1 MRKKKMITI
10 VHDEIINSLMNIGVN
25 HIKFTKELGYPY
37 FYREISTKRYKIQ
50 LRAGIPKDKL
60 EKYKNIS
67 SIDELEEKDRQ
78 EIEKRLSFSA
88 TETIIFYIL
97 LVSLA
102 ENEELKISLSQIHRA
117 YRGKTL
123 KNNEL
128 LDNKEKVIYMNTI
141 KSLSEKQISIVT
153 SEDFKIKSGLGNLI
167 STLPLIIITNEENV
181 DNDIVY
187 DYSLGAL
194 ERIVKLSRRFSNDIL
209 PTEFFFLAMKKIVE
223 FKIGVYLSNL
233 IFINRRKKQ
242 HYFMLKLKSFMKA
255 IPYFDNEGKST
266 GVTYLEKMEENISN
280 KTTILRRFFKNIIR
294 VLDIYKNNY
303 KILDYEVY
311 MNFDNKSLNI
321 EKKYFEKEINVK
333 NFETV
338 KFKIYFK

>member
-1 MRKKKMITI
+1 MRKKKLITA
-10 VHDEIINSLMNIGVN
+10 VHDEIISDLINIGIKP
-25 HIKFTKELGYPY
+25 IKFTKDLGYPY
-37 FYREISTKRYKIQ
+37 FYREIETKKYKIQ

-67 SIDELEEKDRQ
+67 SIEELEEKDRQ

-88 TETIIFYIL
+88 SETIVFYIL
-97 LVSLA
+97 LVPLA
-102 ENEELKISLSQIHRA
+102 ENEELKISLSQIHRG

-123 KNNEL
+123 TNNEVV
-128 LDNKEKVIYMNTI
+128 DNKAKAMYVNTI
-141 KSLSEKQISIVT
+141 KSLSKKQISIVT

-167 STLPLIIITNEENV
+167 STLPLIIITNEEHV

-194 ERIVKLSRRFSNDIL
+194 ERIVKLSRRFSNEIL
-209 PTEFFFLAMKKIVE
+209 PIDFFHLAMKKIIE

-242 HYFMLKLKSFMKA
+242 DYFMLKLKSFMKA
-255 IPYFDNEGKST
+255 IPYFDNEEKIT
-266 GVTYLEKMEENISN
+266 GVTYLERMEENISN
-280 KTTILRRFFKNIIR
+280 KTTILRRFFKNIVR
-294 VLDIYKNNY
+294 VLDIYKKNN
-303 KILDYEVY
+303 KIVGYEIYV
-311 MNFDNKSLNI
+311 NFDNKPLNI
-321 EKKYFEKEINVK
+321 KKEHFEKKINVK

-338 KFKIYFK
+338 KFKLCFK

>member
-102 ENEELKISLSQIHRA
+102 ENEELKISLSANYIGHI
-117 YRGKTL
+117 GENM

-153 SEDFKIKSGLGNLI
+153 SEGFKIKKRI
-167 STLPLIIITNEENV
+167 SKVN
-181 DNDIVY
+181 
-187 DYSLGAL
+187 
-194 ERIVKLSRRFSNDIL
+194 
-209 PTEFFFLAMKKIVE
+209 
-223 FKIGVYLSNL
+223 
-233 IFINRRKKQ
+233 Q
-242 HYFMLKLKSFMKA
+242 HIATANY
-255 IPYFDNEGKST
+255 
-266 GVTYLEKMEENISN
+266 
-280 KTTILRRFFKNIIR
+280 
-294 VLDIYKNNY
+294 YK
-303 KILDYEVY
+303 
-311 MNFDNKSLNI
+311 
-321 EKKYFEKEINVK
+321 
-333 NFETV
+333 
-338 KFKIYFK
+338 